1 MASRTKQKEE
11 ARARRLAEERARAER
26 DRRQRRLRMLAG
38 VVLAAIAV
46 VAVAIVISSNSGG
59 SKGGIQTG
67 TKASQTISGVNSL
80 LAGIPQSGNT
90 LGSPNA
96 KVTVTEW
103 GDLQCPVCR
112 DFALSS
118 ENQLISNDVRSGKV
132 KLVYRSL
139 ETATGNSPNPQV
151 FVPQQAAALA
161 AGDQRLAW
169 NYILLFYHQQGQ
181 EGTGYVN
188 DAFLSGLARQISGLD
203 YSKWSSD
210 RTSSSL
216 TSQVAQDQQTAQ
228 SLGYRY
234 TPTIVVRGPKGQAQ
248 PIVGDPSS
256 YSQLEQRIRSVQ

>member
-11 ARARRLAEERARAER
+11 ARARRLAEESARDER
-26 DRRQRRLRMLAG
+26 ERRQRRLRMLAG

-46 VAVAIVISSNSGG
+46 VAVAIVISSSGG
-59 SKGGIQTG
+59 SGKGGLKTG
-67 TKASQTISGVNSL
+67 TTANQTISGVNSL

-96 KVTVTEW
+96 KVTVTEY

-118 ENQLISNDVRSGKV
+118 EQQLIANDVRSGKV
-132 KLVYRSL
+132 KLVFRSL

-161 AGDQRLAW
+161 AGNQRLAW
-169 NYILLFYHQQGQ
+169 QYILLFYKQQGQ

-188 DAFLSGLARQISGLD
+188 DAYLNGLAHQVTGLD
-203 YSKWSSD
+203 FARWNSD

-216 TSQVAQDQQTAQ
+216 ASQVNQDEQTAG
-228 SLGYRY
+228 SLGYNS
-234 TPTIVVRGPKGQAQ
+234 TPTIVVQGPKGQAQ

-256 YSQLEQRIRSVQ
+256 YSQLEQVINSVQ